1 MHAGFKFG
9 LFDRVCCCAPDP
21 PDPPDPKE
29 TSAAQTGTN
38 VSTAIANANL
48 GNVNQVTPDGTLTY
62 QQTGTYKQYD
72 PYTGKTY
79 DIPTYTAT
87 QTLSQSGQ
95 AIKDQSDAAK
105 LNLSKLA
112 NSQSAFLNDFLAKPV
127 DLSNDA
133 TEARLMDL
141 GMKRLQPAL
150 DARRA
155 SQEADL
161 INRGIRPGSDAY
173 AQAQNLENQ
182 GENDAYNSLLLT
194 GRGQAVQEA
203 LAQNSAPINNLTAL
217 LSGSQVSQPNFVNA
231 NMPTIPTTD
240 NAGIIN
246 TNYQQRLNN
255 WQAEANSTS
264 DLFGG
269 LFGLGANLI
278 KYSDRRLK
286 KNVRAIGTFA
296 NGLTKYVFEYL
307 WSDAPQIGA
316 MADEVRARKPYAV
329 KSINGF
335 DVVDYGEALA

>member
-1 MHAGFKFG
+1 M
-9 LFDRVCCCAPDP
+9 CAPDP
-21 PDPPDPKE
+21 PAPPDPKE
-29 TSAAQTGTN
+29 TSAAQTSTN
-38 VSTAIANANL
+38 VGTAIANANL
-48 GNVNQVTPDGTLTY
+48 GNVNQVTPDGKLTY
-62 QQTGTYKQYD
+62 SQTGTYKWTD
-72 PYTGKTY
+72 PYTGKSY

-87 QTLSQSGQ
+87 QSLSDTGQ
-95 AIKDQSDAAK
+95 AIKDQTDQAK
-105 LNLSKLA
+105 LNLGELA
-112 NSQSAFLNDFLAKPV
+112 SSQSNFLKDWLSKPV

-182 GENDAYNSLLLT
+182 SENDAYNQLLLQ

-217 LSGSQVSQPNFVNA
+217 LSGSQVSQPNFVNP
-231 NMPTIPTTD
+231 NMPSIPTTD
-240 NAGIIN
+240 VAGLIN
-246 TNYQQRLNN
+246 TNYNQKLQN
-255 WQAEANSTS
+255 WQAEANSTG

-286 KNVRAIGTFA
+286 KNIRAIGTFA

-307 WSDAPQIGA
+307 WSDVPQIGV

>member
-1 MHAGFKFG
+1 M
-9 LFDRVCCCAPDP
+9 CAPDP
-21 PDPPDPKE
+21 PAPPDPKE
-29 TSAAQTGTN
+29 TSAASTATN
-38 VSTAIANANL
+38 VGTAIANANL
-48 GNVNQVTPDGTLTY
+48 GNVNQVTPDGNLTY
-62 QQTGTYKQYD
+62 SQTGTYKWND
-72 PYTGKTY
+72 PYTGKSY

-87 QTLSQSGQ
+87 QTLSQTGQ
-95 AIKDQSDAAK
+95 AIKDQTDAAR
-105 LNLSKLA
+105 LNLGKLA
-112 NSQSAFLNDFLAKPV
+112 NDQSAFLNDFLSKPV

-155 SQEADL
+155 SNEADL

-182 GENDAYNSLLLT
+182 GENDAYNQLLLQ

-240 NAGIIN
+240 VAGLIN
-246 TNYQQRLNN
+246 TNYNQKLQN
-255 WQAEANSTS
+255 WQQQAQSSS

-269 LFGLGANLI
+269 LFGLGANVI
-278 KYSDRRLK
+278 KYSDRRVK
-286 KNVRAIGTFA
+286 TNIRRVGEFA
-296 NGLTKYVFEYL
+296 NGLAKYAFEYV
-307 WSDAPQIGA
+307 WGGGEQIGV
-316 MADEVRARKPYAV
+316 MADEVR
-329 KSINGF
+329 
-335 DVVDYGEALA
+335 

>member
-1 MHAGFKFG
+1 
-9 LFDRVCCCAPDP
+9 
-21 PDPPDPKE
+21 
-29 TSAAQTGTN
+29 
-38 VSTAIANANL
+38 
-48 GNVNQVTPDGTLTY
+48 NVNQVTPDGNLTY
-62 QQTGTYKQYD
+62 SQTGTYKWND
-72 PYTGKTY
+72 PYTGKSY

-87 QTLSQSGQ
+87 QTLSQTGQ
-95 AIKDQSDAAK
+95 AIKDQTDEAR
-105 LNLSKLA
+105 LNLGKLA
-112 NSQSAFLNDFLAKPV
+112 NDQSAFLNDFLSKPV

-155 SQEADL
+155 SNEADL

-182 GENDAYNSLLLT
+182 GENDAYNQLLLQ

-240 NAGIIN
+240 VAGLIN
-246 TNYQQRLNN
+246 TNYNQKLQN
-255 WQAEANSTS
+255 WQQQAQSSS

-269 LFGLGANLI
+269 LFGLGANVI
-278 KYSDRRLK
+278 KYSDRRVK
-286 KNVRAIGTFA
+286 TNIRRVGEFA
-296 NGLTKYVFEYL
+296 NGLAKYAFEYV
-307 WSDAPQIGA
+307 WGGGEQIGV
-316 MADEVRARKPYAV
+316 MA
-329 KSINGF
+329 
-335 DVVDYGEALA
+335 

>member
-1 MHAGFKFG
+1 M
-9 LFDRVCCCAPDP
+9 CAPDP
-21 PDPPDPKE
+21 PAPPDPKE
-29 TSAAQTGTN
+29 TSAASTATN
-38 VSTAIANANL
+38 VGTAIANANL
-48 GNVNQVTPDGTLTY
+48 GNVNQVTPDGNLTY
-62 QQTGTYKQYD
+62 SQTGTYKWND
-72 PYTGKTY
+72 PYTGKSY

-87 QTLSQSGQ
+87 QTLSQAGQ
-95 AIKDQSDAAK
+95 AIKDQTDQAQ
-105 LNLSKLA
+105 LNLGKLA
-112 NSQSAFLNDFLAKPV
+112 NSQSAFLNDFLSKPV

-155 SQEADL
+155 SNEADL

-182 GENDAYNSLLLT
+182 GENDAYNQLLLQ

-240 NAGIIN
+240 VAGLIN
-246 TNYQQRLNN
+246 TNYNQKLQN
-255 WQAEANSTS
+255 WQQQAQSSS

-278 KYSDRRLK
+278 KYSDRRVK
-286 KNVRAIGTFA
+286 TNIRRVGEFA
-296 NGLTKYVFEYL
+296 NGLAKYAFEYV
-307 WSDAPQIGA
+307 WGGGEQIGV
-316 MADEVRARKPYAV
+316 MADEVRAFRPHAV
-329 KSINGF
+329 VNIGG
-335 DVVDYGEALA
+335 VDAVNYGEALA

>member
-1 MHAGFKFG
+1 M
-9 LFDRVCCCAPDP
+9 CAPSAP
-21 PDPPDPKE
+21 EPPDPKE

-48 GNVNQVTPDGTLTY
+48 GNVNQVTPDGNLTY
-62 QQTGTYKQYD
+62 SQTGTYKQYD

-87 QTLSQSGQ
+87 QTLSNSAQ
-95 AIKDQSDAAK
+95 AIKDQTDAAK
-105 LNLSKLA
+105 LNLGQLA
-112 NSQSAFLNDFLAKPV
+112 SSQSAFLKDWLAKPV

-155 SQEADL
+155 SNEADL
-161 INRGIRPGSDAY
+161 INRGIRPGSDNY
-173 AQAQNLENQ
+173 AQAQNIQDQ
-182 GENDAYNSLLLT
+182 GENDAYNSLLLS

-217 LSGSQVSQPNFVNA
+217 LSGSQVSQPNFVNT

-240 NAGIIN
+240 NAGLIN
-246 TNYQQRLNN
+246 TNYQQKLSN
-255 WQAEANSTS
+255 WQQQQQSSS

-269 LFGLGANLI
+269 LFGLGANIL
-278 KYSDRRLK
+278 KFSDRRVK
-286 KNVRAIGTFA
+286 TNIRKIGTFA
-296 NGLTKYVFEYL
+296 NGLAKYAFEYV
-307 WSDAPQIGA
+307 WGGGEQIGV
-316 MADEVRARKPYAV
+316 MADEVRRFRPHAV
-329 KSINGF
+329 INVGGI
-335 DVVDYGEALA
+335 DAVDYGGALA

>member
-1 MHAGFKFG
+1 
-9 LFDRVCCCAPDP
+9 
-21 PDPPDPKE
+21 PKE
-29 TSAAQTGTN
+29 TSAASTATN
-38 VSTAIANANL
+38 VGTAIANANL
-48 GNVNQVTPDGTLTY
+48 GNVNQVTPDGNLTY
-62 QQTGTYKQYD
+62 SQTGTYKWND
-72 PYTGKTY
+72 PYTGKSY

-87 QTLSQSGQ
+87 QTLSQTGQ
-95 AIKDQSDAAK
+95 AIKDQTDEAR
-105 LNLSKLA
+105 LNLGKLA
-112 NSQSAFLNDFLAKPV
+112 NDQSAFLNDFLSKPV

-155 SQEADL
+155 SNEADL

-182 GENDAYNSLLLT
+182 GENDAYNQLLLQ

-240 NAGIIN
+240 VAGLIN
-246 TNYQQRLNN
+246 TNYNQKLQN
-255 WQAEANSTS
+255 WQQQAQSSS

-269 LFGLGANLI
+269 LFGLGANVI
-278 KYSDRRLK
+278 KYSDRRVK
-286 KNVRAIGTFA
+286 MNIRRVGEFA
-296 NGLTKYVFEYL
+296 NGLAKYAFEY
-307 WSDAPQIGA
+307 
-316 MADEVRARKPYAV
+316 
-329 KSINGF
+329 
-335 DVVDYGEALA
+335 

>member
-1 MHAGFKFG
+1 M
-9 LFDRVCCCAPDP
+9 CAPSP
-21 PDPPDPKE
+21 PEPPDPKE
-29 TSAAQTGTN
+29 TSAASTATN
-38 VSTAIANANL
+38 VGTAIANANL
-48 GNVNQVTPDGTLTY
+48 GNVNQVTPDGSLTY
-62 QQTGTYKQYD
+62 KQTGTYKWND
-72 PYTGKTY
+72 PYTGKSY

-87 QTLSQSGQ
+87 QTLSGTSQ
-95 AIKDQSDAAK
+95 AIKDQTDQAK
-105 LNLSKLA
+105 LNLGELA
-112 NSQSAFLNDFLAKPV
+112 AGQSSFLKDWLAKPV

-182 GENDAYNSLLLT
+182 SENDAYNQLLLS

-240 NAGIIN
+240 VAGLIN
-246 TNYQQRLNN
+246 TNYNQKLQN
-255 WQAEANSTS
+255 WQTQASNTS

-286 KNVRAIGTFA
+286 KNIRAIGTFA

-307 WSDAPQIGA
+307 WSDAPQTGV
-316 MADEVRARKPYAV
+316 MADEVRAYRPYAV
-329 KSINGF
+329 KTINGF
-335 DVVDYGEALA
+335 DVVDYAEALA

>member
-1 MHAGFKFG
+1 M
-9 LFDRVCCCAPDP
+9 CAPDP
-21 PDPPDPKE
+21 PAPPDPKE
-29 TSAAQTGTN
+29 TSAASTATN
-38 VSTAIANANL
+38 VGTAIANANL
-48 GNVNQVTPDGTLTY
+48 GNVNQVTPDGNLTY
-62 QQTGTYKQYD
+62 SQTGTYKWND
-72 PYTGKTY
+72 PYTGKSY

-87 QTLSQSGQ
+87 QTLSQTGQ
-95 AIKDQSDAAK
+95 AIKDQTDQAQ
-105 LNLSKLA
+105 LNLGKLA
-112 NSQSAFLNDFLAKPV
+112 NSQSAFLNDFLSKPV

-155 SQEADL
+155 SNEADL

-182 GENDAYNSLLLT
+182 GENDAYNQLLLS

-240 NAGIIN
+240 VAGLIN
-246 TNYQQRLNN
+246 TNYNQKLQN
-255 WQAEANSTS
+255 WQQQAQSSS

-269 LFGLGANLI
+269 LFGLGANVI
-278 KYSDRRLK
+278 KYSDRRVK
-286 KNVRAIGTFA
+286 TNVRRVGEFA
-296 NGLTKYVFEYL
+296 NGLAKYAFEYV
-307 WSDAPQIGA
+307 WGGGEQIGV
-316 MADEVRARKPYAV
+316 MADEVRAFRPHAV
-329 KSINGF
+329 INVG
-335 DVVDYGEALA
+335 

>member
-1 MHAGFKFG
+1 MG
-9 LFDRVCCCAPDP
+9 
-21 PDPPDPKE
+21 
-29 TSAAQTGTN
+29 
-38 VSTAIANANL
+38 TAIANANL
-48 GNVNQVTPDGTLTY
+48 GNVNQVTPDGSLTY
-62 QQTGTYKQYD
+62 KQTGTYKWSD
-72 PYTGKTY
+72 PYTGKSY

-87 QTLSQSGQ
+87 QTLSDTSQ
-95 AIKDQSDAAK
+95 AIKDQTDQAK
-105 LNLSKLA
+105 LNLGELA
-112 NSQSAFLNDFLAKPV
+112 AGQSSFLKDWLAKPV

-133 TEARLMDL
+133 TEGRLMDL

-155 SQEADL
+155 SNEADL

-182 GENDAYNSLLLT
+182 SENDAYNQLLLS

-240 NAGIIN
+240 VAGLIN
-246 TNYQQRLNN
+246 TNYNQKLQN
-255 WQAEANSTS
+255 WQTQAANSS

-278 KYSDRRLK
+278 KYSDRRVK
-286 KNVRAIGTFA
+286 MNIRRVGEFA
-296 NGLTKYVFEYL
+296 NGLAKYAFEYV
-307 WSDAPQIGA
+307 WGGGEQIGV
-316 MADEVRARKPYAV
+316 MADEVRAFRPHAV
-329 KSINGF
+329 ITIGGV
-335 DVVDYGEALA
+335 DAVDYGEALA

>member
-1 MHAGFKFG
+1 M
-9 LFDRVCCCAPDP
+9 CAPSP
-21 PDPPDPKE
+21 PAPPDPKE

-48 GNVNQVTPDGTLTY
+48 GNVNQVTPDGSLTY
-62 QQTGTYKQYD
+62 NQTGTYKQYD

-87 QTLSQSGQ
+87 QTLSQTGQ
-95 AIKDQSDAAK
+95 AIKDQTDQAQ
-105 LNLSKLA
+105 LNMGKLA
-112 NSQSAFLNDFLAKPV
+112 NSQSAFLNDFLSKPV

-155 SQEADL
+155 SNEADL

-173 AQAQNLENQ
+173 AQAQNLEGQN
-182 GENDAYNSLLLT
+182 ENDAYNQLLLQ

-240 NAGIIN
+240 NAGLIN
-246 TNYQQRLNN
+246 TNYNQKLQN
-255 WQAEANSTS
+255 WQSQANSTS

-286 KNVRAIGTFA
+286 RNIRRLGTFA
-296 NGLTKYVFEYL
+296 NGLTKYAFEYV
-307 WSDAPQIGA
+307 WGGGEQIGV
-316 MADEVRARKPYAV
+316 MADEVRAFRPHAV
-329 KSINGF
+329 FSIGGV
-335 DVVDYGEALA
+335 DAVDYGEALA

>member
-1 MHAGFKFG
+1 M
-9 LFDRVCCCAPDP
+9 CAPSAP
-21 PDPPDPKE
+21 EPPDPKE
-29 TSAAQTGTN
+29 TSAASTSTN
-38 VSTAIANANL
+38 VGTAIANANL
-48 GNVNQVTPDGTLTY
+48 GNVNQVTPNGNLSY
-62 QQTGTYKQYD
+62 SQSGSYKWND
-72 PYTGKTY
+72 PYTGKSY

-87 QTLSQSGQ
+87 QTLSDAGQ
-95 AIKDQSDAAK
+95 AIQGQTDQAK

-150 DARRA
+150 DARRQA
-155 SQEADL
+155 NEADL
-161 INRGIRPGSDAY
+161 INRGIRPGSDNY
-173 AQAQNLENQ
+173 AQAQNIENQ
-182 GENDAYNSLLLT
+182 GENDAYNSLLLS

-240 NAGIIN
+240 TAGLIN
-246 TNYQQRLNN
+246 TNYNQKLQAWQQD
-255 WQAEANSTS
+255 QANSS
-264 DLFGG
+264 GILGG

-286 KNVRAIGTFA
+286 QNIRRVGTFA
-296 NGLTKYVFEYL
+296 NGLTKYAFEYI
-307 WSDAPQIGA
+307 WGGGEQIGV
-316 MADEVRARKPYAV
+316 MADEVRRFRPHAV
-329 KSINGF
+329 INIGGL
-335 DVVDYGEALA
+335 DVVNYGEALA

>member
-1 MHAGFKFG
+1 M
-9 LFDRVCCCAPDP
+9 CAPSAP
-21 PDPPDPKE
+21 EPPDPKE
-29 TSAAQTGTN
+29 TSAASTSTN
-38 VSTAIANANL
+38 VGTAIANANL
-48 GNVNQVTPDGTLTY
+48 GNVNQVTPNGNLSY
-62 QQTGTYKQYD
+62 SQSGSYKWND
-72 PYTGKTY
+72 PYTGKSY

-87 QTLSQSGQ
+87 QTLSDAGQ
-95 AIKDQSDAAK
+95 AIQGQTDAAK

-150 DARRA
+150 DARRQA
-155 SQEADL
+155 NEADL
-161 INRGIRPGSDAY
+161 INRGIRPGSDNY
-173 AQAQNLENQ
+173 AQAQNIENQ
-182 GENDAYNSLLLT
+182 GENDAYNSLLLS

-240 NAGIIN
+240 TAGLIN
-246 TNYQQRLNN
+246 TNYNQKLQAWQQD
-255 WQAEANSTS
+255 QANSS
-264 DLFGG
+264 GILGG

-286 KNVRAIGTFA
+286 QNIRRVGTFA
-296 NGLTKYVFEYL
+296 NGLTKYAFEYI
-307 WSDAPQIGA
+307 WGGGEQVGV
-316 MADEVRARKPYAV
+316 MADEVRSFRPHAV
-329 KSINGF
+329 INIGGI
-335 DVVDYGEALA
+335 DAVNYGEALA